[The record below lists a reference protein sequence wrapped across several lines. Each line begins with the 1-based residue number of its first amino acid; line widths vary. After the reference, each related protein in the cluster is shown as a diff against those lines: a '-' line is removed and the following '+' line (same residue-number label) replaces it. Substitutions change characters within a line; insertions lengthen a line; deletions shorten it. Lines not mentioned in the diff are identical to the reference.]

1 MRETKKT
8 VYDPVTDTRNVSV
21 VTGTYSFEITHRSRD
36 RNSPHN
42 RPSTLDAARSANI
55 VHKLSA
61 FGSSLPAWLTSKT
74 THLVNSVKH
83 QFLLLDDQPESITP
97 VPSVVFDDPM
107 SVDLDPEVKGDQGP
121 TKDPAEEMGKDGLV
135 GREVKVGEGEEAV
148 GEKVAGEYMPM
159 ALALRRRR
167 DWLATTHLRRMMST
181 S

>member
-1 MRETKKT
+1 
-8 VYDPVTDTRNVSV
+8 
-21 VTGTYSFEITHRSRD
+21 
-36 RNSPHN
+36 
-42 RPSTLDAARSANI
+42 
-55 VHKLSA
+55 
-61 FGSSLPAWLTSKT
+61 LPPCLTSKT

-83 QFLLLDDQPESITP
+83 QFLLLDDQPESVTP

-107 SVDLDPEVKGDQGP
+107 SVNLDPEVKGDQGP

-148 GEKVAGEYMPM
+148 GEEVAGEYMHL
-159 ALALRRRR
+159 ALALRRIR